1 MADDPQQESAP
12 SQPVPPPEADSP
24 LQPVLPS
31 GADNPLQPV
40 PPRQESFGPPF
51 PEAPANPFP
60 FGQNAQPGPMYAFP
74 PQPAYGY
81 AMPAPEFYSPAFRPP
96 ASAPLPLGEALR
108 HLPRQYWRVL
118 THPKAATFV
127 EEQGKAAWNI
137 IWMQLLILSIVQA
150 LLIVLIVFLESLF
163 FRLILPS
170 NALPMFTQTLS
181 IVSVLLVLVYV
192 AAALASFFICTGIY
206 HLLAKAFGGQSRYL
220 PYAYCYSLIVTPI
233 TILSILL
240 SIIPCVGS
248 LAGMAG
254 GIYEIVLL
262 IFMTMGVHRLKGGRA
277 SAAILIPV
285 GAAIILVVAIYVAY
299 FIFLFSVIPSV
310 PHS

>member
-1 MADDPQQESAP
+1 MADDPQQEPAP
-12 SQPVPPPEADSP
+12 SDPVLPSQADSP
-24 LQPVLPS
+24 LY
-31 GADNPLQPV
+31 PV
-40 PPRQESFGPPF
+40 PPAQESFGPPF
-51 PEAPANPFP
+51 PEAPAGPFS
-60 FGQNAQPGPMYAFP
+60 FGQNPQPGPMYAFH

-81 AMPAPEFYSPAFRPP
+81 AMPAPEFYNPVFRPP
-96 ASAPLPLGEALR
+96 ASAPLPLWEAVR
-108 HLPRQYWRVL
+108 HLPRQYWRIL
-118 THPKAATFV
+118 THPKAETFV

-163 FRLILPS
+163 FRLLLPS
-170 NALPMFTQTLS
+170 NALPMFTQALS
-181 IVSVLLVLVYV
+181 IVSVFLVFAYV
-192 AAALASFFICTGIY
+192 AAALAAFFICTGIY

-233 TILSILL
+233 SILSIAL
-240 SIIPCVGS
+240 SLIPCIGS
-248 LAGMAG
+248 FAGIAG
-254 GIYEIVLL
+254 GIYEVVLL

-299 FIFLFSVIPSV
+299 FIFIFSMIPSV

>member
-1 MADDPQQESAP
+1 MAEDPQQESAP

-24 LQPVLPS
+24 LQPV
-31 GADNPLQPV
+31 
-40 PPRQESFGPPF
+40 PPAQEFFGPPF

-60 FGQNAQPGPMYAFP
+60 FGQNAQPGPMYAFQ
-74 PQPAYGY
+74 PQLAYGYGY
-81 AMPAPEFYSPAFRPP
+81 AMPAPEFYNPAFRAP
-96 ASAPLPLGEALR
+96 ASAPLPLWEALR

-137 IWMQLLILSIVQA
+137 IWMQLLILSIFQA
-150 LLIVLIVFLESLF
+150 LTILLVVFLEFFFFSLF
-163 FRLILPS
+163 LPN
-170 NALPMFTQTLS
+170 NALPSFTQGLS
-181 IVSVLLVLVYV
+181 IASVLLVLAYV
-192 AAALASFFICTGIY
+192 AVALISFFICTGIY

-233 TILSILL
+233 SILSILL

-299 FIFLFSVIPSV
+299 FIFIFSVMPSTI